1 MYYVYMFAFA
11 VCACVCVCVCVCEYT
26 LKYINTYMHDV
37 YCNSYMQNF
46 LGVQTLSI
54 GVPNRVTDD
63 ICGPTPAAQGIISP
77 MESFNLVFPP
87 SLRRQIFSS
96 TSQITTGKI
105 CILYILSSSAIL

>member
-1 MYYVYMFAFA
+1 
-11 VCACVCVCVCVCEYT
+11 
-26 LKYINTYMHDV
+26 
-37 YCNSYMQNF
+37 MQNF
-46 LGVQTLSI
+46 LGVQTVSI
-54 GVPNRVTDD
+54 RVPNRVTDD

-105 CILYILSSSAIL
+105 CIVYSELLGDFMILIYIFIMVSDHCAQKISVYIRTCKLRVSQLKFCKQK